1 MMQKP
6 KTTKKLVNIAGAKD
20 RPQYLSTLKE
30 IARSGVC
37 PLCTKTMRWH
47 TKPILKR
54 YRGWLITENMNTYR
68 NARHHF
74 LLIGDKHKETLR
86 ELTSGDWSAI
96 SHLFNWAIK
105 KYSIKG
111 GGVAMRFGEP
121 AYTGATV
128 RHLHAH
134 LIVPEFKKGRARP
147 INFAI
152 G

>member
-1 MMQKP
+1 MK
-6 KTTKKLVNIAGAKD
+6 KTSAKSKKLVNIAGAKG
-20 RPQYLSTLKE
+20 RPHYLSTLKK
-30 IARSGVC
+30 IDRLGVC
-37 PLCTKTMRWH
+37 PLCPKTMHWH

-68 NARHHF
+68 NAEHHF
-74 LLIGDKHKETLR
+74 LVIGDKHKETLQ

-105 KYSIKG
+105 KYHIKG
-111 GGVAMRFGEP
+111 GGIAMRFGEP
-121 AYTGATV
+121 SYTGATV

-134 LIVPEFKKGRARP
+134 LISPQLNRGKTKTISFL
-147 INFAI
+147 I